1 MSSCCLVLTTV
12 AKRRD
17 AMRIARVLVGS
28 RLAACVSVVPGVR
41 SIYRWKGKVCS
52 DAELLLVIKT
62 RRALYARL
70 AARLKA
76 IHPYATPEILRLP
89 VAGGDAEYLRWLDGA
104 VSS

>member
-1 MSSCCLVLTTV
+1 MLSCCLILTTV

-17 AMRIARVLVGS
+17 AMRIARVLIGD

-41 SIYRWKGKVCS
+41 SIYRWKGKVCD

-62 RRALYARL
+62 RKNLYKRL

-76 IHPYATPEILRLP
+76 IHPYTTPEILRVP
-89 VAGGDAEYLRWLDGA
+89 VNEGSPEYLRWLDGA
-104 VSS
+104 LGS